1 MFVLLQL
8 TPTIIMSLAGSTI
21 LDKGVTS
28 DLSPKA
34 FISQLNKDERRELG
48 RQCIEEYLKPGS
60 GEYTMSVPIKSTRHV
75 KHADFIG
82 TFVP

>member
-1 MFVLLQL
+1 MLLYLVFDTACYFVLFVQLQL
-8 TPTIIMSLAGSTI
+8 TPAVIMSLAGSTL

-34 FISQLNKDERRELG
+34 FISGLNKDERRELS

-60 GEYTMSVPIKSTRHV
+60 GEYTMSVPM
-75 KHADFIG
+75 
-82 TFVP
+82 